1 MAPKVTEKY
10 KEQKRNEILEA
21 AKRVFIRR
29 GYDAV
34 TMKDIIDESGLSR
47 GGVYL
52 YYSSTEEIFQS
63 LLELSDNAYIEAICK
78 LTNDSCTMWDKIVML
93 IGIVKDQLT
102 AASEGLAPAI
112 YEYFLSVKRNNH
124 LRPLLVKR
132 FDQALSNLEILI
144 KKGIDA
150 GEFHPKAS
158 PNQIAKFLI
167 IFMDGISINI
177 IHLGTETID
186 LDGQVNQVL
195 SYLKYIL
202 QANNTD

>member
-1 MAPKVTEKY
+1 MAPKVTDEY
-10 KEQKRNEILEA
+10 KEQKKNEILEA
-21 AKRVFIRR
+21 AKMVFIRK
-29 GYDAV
+29 GFDAV

-63 LLELSDNAYIEAICK
+63 LLELSDNIYIEAIRK
-78 LTNDSCTMWDKIVML
+78 LADDGSGMWDKLVML
-93 IGIVKDQLT
+93 IGIVKGQLT
-102 AASEGLAPAI
+102 AAGEGLAPAI
-112 YEYFLSVKRNNH
+112 YEYFLSVKRNNQ

-132 FDQALSNLEILI
+132 FDQALSNLELLI
-144 KKGIDA
+144 KKGIDR

-158 PNQIAKFLI
+158 LDQIAKFLI
-167 IFMDGISINI
+167 MFMDGISINI
-177 IHLGTETID
+177 IHLGAETVE

-202 QANNTD
+202 QAGYAD